1 MPSETRALSL
11 EVCYHFSGNSTVLAG
26 KVVHKCPQ
34 TSEWS
39 QGCLSLSVF
48 LPNPTQ
54 PRFGNVTLQIIT
66 ALSSA
71 NLNSHK

>member
-1 MPSETRALSL
+1 MPSEMRALSL

-54 PRFGNVTLQIIT
+54 PPLWKCDTPNYHCPVF
-66 ALSSA
+66 S
-71 NLNSHK
+71 